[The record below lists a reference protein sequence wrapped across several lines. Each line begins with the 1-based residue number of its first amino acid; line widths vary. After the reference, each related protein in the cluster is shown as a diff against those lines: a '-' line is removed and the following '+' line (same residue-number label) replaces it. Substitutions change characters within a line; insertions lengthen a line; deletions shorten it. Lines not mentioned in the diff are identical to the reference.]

1 MQAAGDLVHVHREP
15 RHLAELG
22 RRHPL
27 LTHPGDSIRPG
38 GGPIH
43 HPPSAGGCPGSAHP
57 GPRNPARETI
67 SCRPAATSPRSSLV
81 SPALL
86 PRPPKSP
93 HIQRENGREPW
104 SDPGVRAPTRLG
116 GGGGSLQRTRL
127 ATNLGKCPQAVEPTA
142 CCVRTNDRSG
152 VHRDGWIPDPDR
164 PQRLPGGP
172 TYQVDRA
179 PWHRAMRAVD
189 RGVRTRRTFRLFRK
203 IPEYSGSNFGL
214 TAARRSLCGPTL
226 RPSGCGRSCPRTRTG
241 AVSRC

>member
-1 MQAAGDLVHVHREP
+1 M
-15 RHLAELG
+15 
-22 RRHPL
+22 

-93 HIQRENGREPW
+93 HIQRENGGEPR

-116 GGGGSLQRTRL
+116 GGGGSPERTRL
-127 ATNLGKCPQAVEPTA
+127 AAILGKCPHVCWGPRPAPLEPQ
-142 CCVRTNDRSG
+142 DRSG
-152 VHRDGWIPDPDR
+152 VRPGWMGPDEANPIDLRGSGWDWHRPGRITSTGDVSRWR
-164 PQRLPGGP
+164 LRFAQRLPEERSLALARRGGLARWEARP
-172 TYQVDRA
+172 GTMGTSSTERQ
-179 PWHRAMRAVD
+179 
-189 RGVRTRRTFRLFRK
+189 L
-203 IPEYSGSNFGL
+203 
-214 TAARRSLCGPTL
+214 AARRP
-226 RPSGCGRSCPRTRTG
+226 RRRSRITSSARGT
-241 AVSRC
+241 ADQHATARHSALA